1 MSAVFC
7 LLRSNLVLKLLDA
20 VGADVLALVIDD
32 VFGAVTENAGRVI
45 LMKNNVITINK
56 NLESILFSNIQG
68 AAKFDGQNDT
78 SELINFSDNSGRLQ
92 TTNLQSVSNQRSYP
106 TNIRANYI
114 KSKRSVKVFRL
125 ENKN

>member
-1 MSAVFC
+1 M
-7 LLRSNLVLKLLDA
+7 RSNLVLKLLDA

-78 SELINFSDNSGRLQ
+78 SELINFSYDTGRLQ
-92 TTNLQSVSNQRSYP
+92 TTNLQSVKLSHKYTS
-106 TNIRANYI
+106 
-114 KSKRSVKVFRL
+114 
-125 ENKN
+125 